1 MHDASDSSQV
11 EQCSREPPRGN
22 QNLSRGQDAHH
33 HSMGTCGARWPPW
46 RAAERFRGMATA
58 SATSSAGDG
67 QRAPRMSHITLTVP
81 GMNNPPGRYDVTV
94 RVAKDDGHSP
104 DPAAFAA
111 AASQAASRVN
121 ASVLSAHTAEEI
133 ICVVC
138 VAAPDRPAAV
148 AVALAVVAGALN
160 AEDPVRSPSR

>member
-1 MHDASDSSQV
+1 
-11 EQCSREPPRGN
+11 
-22 QNLSRGQDAHH
+22 
-33 HSMGTCGARWPPW
+33 
-46 RAAERFRGMATA
+46 
-58 SATSSAGDG
+58 
-67 QRAPRMSHITLTVP
+67 VP
-81 GMNNPPGRYDVTV
+81 GMNKPPGRYDVTV

-133 ICVVC
+133 ICVVG

-160 AEDPVRSPSR
+160 AEDPVPPPSR